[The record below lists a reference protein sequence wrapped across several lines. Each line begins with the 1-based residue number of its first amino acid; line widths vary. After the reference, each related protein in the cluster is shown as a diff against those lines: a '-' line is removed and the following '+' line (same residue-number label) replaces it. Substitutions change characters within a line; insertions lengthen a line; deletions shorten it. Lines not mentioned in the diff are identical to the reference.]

1 MKQLKNKTKKYCIV
15 FALVL
20 ILSACIGR
28 LVFQGQEKQ
37 QVQLTVVMPRG
48 SEQETSA
55 LMEGVRDCAQ
65 EYDIQM
71 QVLYGAAWTQQ
82 QWEKTIQEEQTLGSK
97 GILLLYPERFLSVS
111 RTDEQVYAAMPVLCC
126 SNEPYTCFP
135 FQASFDRKD
144 VQPDDVVSDGG
155 LTAEQMT
162 AIQSGSLRGVW
173 IPNWYQLGYRS
184 AQKLYFHAAGSAM
197 ESVQADMLWVSK
209 QALDAGTYD
218 ALLGE

>member
-1 MKQLKNKTKKYCIV
+1 MKNKTKKYCIV

-37 QVQLTVVMPRG
+37 QVQLTVVLPRG

-65 EYDIQM
+65 EYDMQM

-82 QWEKTIQEEQTLGSK
+82 QWEKTMQEEQT
-97 GILLLYPERFLSVS
+97 
-111 RTDEQVYAAMPVLCC
+111 RTDEQAYAAMPVLCC

-135 FQASFDRKD
+135 FQASFDRTD
-144 VQPDDVVSDGG
+144 VQPDDMVSDGG

-173 IPNWYQLGYRS
+173 VPNWYQLGYRS
-184 AQKLYFHAAGSAM
+184 AQKLYFHAEGSAM

>member
-1 MKQLKNKTKKYCIV
+1 MKNKTKKYCIV

-37 QVQLTVVMPRG
+37 QVQLTVVLPRG

-97 GILLLYPERFLSVS
+97 GILLLYPERFLSIS
-111 RTDEQVYAAMPVLCC
+111 RTDEQAYAAMPVLCC
-126 SNEPYTCFP
+126 SDEPYTCFP
-135 FQASFDRKD
+135 FQASFDRTD

-173 IPNWYQLGYRS
+173 VPNWYQLGYRS

>member
-1 MKQLKNKTKKYCIV
+1 
-15 FALVL
+15 
-20 ILSACIGR
+20 
-28 LVFQGQEKQ
+28 
-37 QVQLTVVMPRG
+37 
-48 SEQETSA
+48 
-55 LMEGVRDCAQ
+55 
-65 EYDIQM
+65 
-71 QVLYGAAWTQQ
+71 
-82 QWEKTIQEEQTLGSK
+82 
-97 GILLLYPERFLSVS
+97 
-111 RTDEQVYAAMPVLCC
+111 MPVLCC

-135 FQASFDRKD
+135 FQASFDRTD
-144 VQPDDVVSDGG
+144 VQPDDVVSAGG

-173 IPNWYQLGYRS
+173 VPNWYQLGYRS